1 MKDFSRFSKIKI
13 VGDKFDIPLYALNL
27 DFKKYFLFGIN
38 VTDEFFKGRL
48 TWDCVEIILN
58 KIHERN
64 L

>member
-48 TWDCVEIILN
+48 TWDCV
-58 KIHERN
+58 KSFQ
-64 L
+64 